1 MSTDAKNDPE
11 SRKNTLI
18 SDTCGDDDTTTV
30 PVLKISDEPSL
41 EFDTSK
47 GFNPYDTGSLY
58 KK

>member
-1 MSTDAKNDPE
+1 MSTDAKKDPE
-11 SRKNTLI
+11 SRKNLLI
-18 SDTCGDDDTTTV
+18 SDTCVDDDTTTV
-30 PVLKISDEPSL
+30 PVLEISDEPSL